1 MKIYIHTDL
10 EGVSGMGEAK
20 FGDSCV
26 FDNRN
31 PKYPEMVKLLL
42 GDVCAAIEGA
52 VGGGAQAI
60 TVLDS
65 HGGGGNFTADD
76 LKGKATYDPKTSG
89 LWWGM
94 LDESYDATF
103 FVGAHA
109 MAGTLNAFADHTQ
122 CSDEFFDNKVNGRR
136 FGELGQWAMVAAEFG
151 VPLVM
156 VAGDAAACVEA
167 REFLDPVETAVV
179 KQGKGRMFADCL
191 PLDEAR
197 GRIREAARKAM
208 GLIGKAKPL
217 ALKKPIEFSLTCCR
231 TDICDKLAGGD
242 IERVDAR
249 TIRWVRANGFGFFP
263 WYAPMTRDEARARH

>member
-1 MKIYIHTDL
+1 MKIFIHTDL
-10 EGVSGMGEAK
+10 EGVSGIGETN
-20 FGDSCV
+20 FRDTSV
-26 FDNRN
+26 FERVNSR
-31 PKYPEMVKLLL
+31 YPEMVKLLL
-42 GDVCAAIEGA
+42 GDIHAAIDGA
-52 VGGGAQAI
+52 MAGGATAI

-65 HGGGGNFTADD
+65 HGGGGNFQAAD
-76 LKGKATYDPKTSG
+76 LNGRAVHDPKKND

-103 FVGAHA
+103 FIGAHA

-122 CSDEFFDNKVNGRR
+122 SSTEWFDAKINGRR

-156 VAGDAAACVEA
+156 VAGDAAACAEA
-167 REFLDPVETAVV
+167 RDFFNPVETAAV
-179 KQGKGRMFADCL
+179 KQGRGRAHADCL
-191 PLDEAR
+191 PLD
-197 GRIREAARKAM
+197 AARDAIRDAARRAM

-217 ALKKPIEFSLTCCR
+217 VLKKPIEFSLTCCR
-231 TDICDKLAGGD
+231 SDICDTLAVGD

-263 WYAPMTRDEARARH
+263 WYAPMTRENF